1 MNLILGVTGHR
12 DIRKK
17 DIRSLKRS
25 VKRIFKK
32 YKSIY
37 PDKNLILLSPLAEG
51 ADILVAEA
59 AKEMGIK
66 LWVVIPFKQ
75 RCYLK
80 TFDDK
85 KNINKYKK
93 LKNYSSKF
101 ITLNCCIKGGYTKC
115 YKHLGEKVV
124 DLSDIL
130 IALWDCKESDKI
142 GGTAQIV
149 KYIKGIKKSF
159 YIIKTP
165 RLSNP
170 KIKNPY
176 KILYKEV

>member
-1 MNLILGVTGHR
+1 MNLIVGVTGHR
-12 DIRKK
+12 DIRKE
-17 DIRSLKRS
+17 DIRFLKKS
-25 VKRIFKK
+25 VKRILKK
-32 YKSIY
+32 YKTLY

-85 KNINKYKK
+85 KHINKYKK

-101 ITLNCCIKGGYTKC
+101 ITLNCCVKGGYTKC
-115 YKHLGEKVV
+115 YKNLGEKVA
-124 DLSDIL
+124 DSSDIL
-130 IALWDCKESDKI
+130 IALWDCKKSDKI
-142 GGTAQIV
+142 GGTSHIV
-149 KYIKGIKKSF
+149 EYAKGIKKSF